1 MKKYSLIM
9 MSVAAA
15 AMAFISCEK
24 VNEEDAPA
32 APSEG
37 TIPVSISTG
46 EIETKTSYDPEAKK
60 IYWIKEDEIGV
71 VPEDAKENFQFTQTA
86 YDGTKTT
93 TIFTGTVKEAG
104 KHYAYHPYSAYMT
117 IGTGPRVSLSDWQ
130 VMPSTGSFD
139 ANADILVS
147 EEFNVAA
154 SGSNSFD
161 KLRFRRLG
169 AFIDIQFKAGPSLTL
184 DLTSESLTSVTIT
197 AESDLVG
204 DRVLDPKTG
213 VFGAIS
219 DGSHSVY
226 VGRAASALV
235 YSSHTFAGVY
245 PQTLAEGSKLII
257 EADLNHHKIHKEV
270 TVPTGGIT
278 LKAGHIQPLKI
289 NLNDADFVPVITREW
304 KKTPMGLGSPW
315 TDYLTV
321 GKDYI
326 KGNDRNM
333 AMDDKYIYI
342 AGAHDTKKGVIA
354 INKDDP
360 SDIKEVDMTGVS
372 GGHFATSCVRTIWD
386 PTTSKWILLLGSL
399 AFDNDF
405 TFKVYA
411 YLDGYDK
418 APTLVK
424 SWATSSR
431 RFGDTFTVV
440 GDWSNGELWIRI
452 NGEASTT
459 IFFRIKDG
467 VLGDPIG
474 GPIGY
479 GPSFGMGS
487 CYKYSLDATQFLL
500 ETPSIGLIYNYTAS
514 TYIESA
520 SGVVWAVTDQTAM
533 LRKYGVTPFT
543 YNGKNYI
550 AYVYIG
556 KKSSATEK
564 NGARGRLKI
573 IEDLG
578 GASNFLAS
586 IEADKVVYECPIQ
599 NDNSNAT
606 TVEEFD
612 YVPYSDNPSIA
623 TTVLGSCSVIPVGGD
638 VYIAG
643 HICNVGLSLFKM
655 TL

>member
-1 MKKYSLIM
+1 M

-46 EIETKTSYDPEAKK
+46 EIETKTSYDPEAKQ
-60 IYWIKEDEIGV
+60 IYWISNDKLGVIDET
-71 VPEDAKENFQFTQTA
+71 AENNYQFTQAA
-86 YDGTKTT
+86 YDGTKLTT
-93 TIFTGTVKEAG
+93 TFTGTVGETG
-104 KHYAYHPYSAYMT
+104 KHYAYYPYNAT
-117 IGTGPRVSLSDWQ
+117 LTDGTGPKVSLSDWQ
-130 VMPSTGSFD
+130 VMPSTGSFNAD
-139 ANADILVS
+139 ADILVS

-154 SGSNSFD
+154 SGSNSIST
-161 KLRFRRLG
+161 LRFRRLG
-169 AFIDIQFKAGPSLTL
+169 AFIDIQFKAGPSLTM
-184 DLTSESLTSVTIT
+184 DLTSEAINNVTIT

-204 DRVLDPKTG
+204 ECVLNPKTG
-213 VFGAIS
+213 ELGGIS
-219 DGSHSVY
+219 NGSHSVY
-226 VGRAASALV
+226 VGRAATALV

-245 PQTLAEGSKLII
+245 PQTLAAGSKLII
-257 EADLNHHKIHKEV
+257 EAELNNHKIHKEV
-270 TVPTGGIT
+270 TVPAGGIT

-289 NLNDADFVPVITREW
+289 KLNDEDFVPVITREW

-321 GKDYI
+321 GKAYI

-342 AGAHDTKKGVIA
+342 AGANASTKGVIA

-440 GDWSNGELWIRI
+440 GDWSNGELWIRV

-474 GPIGY
+474 GGIGY
-479 GPSFGMGS
+479 GASYGMGS
-487 CYKYSLDATQFLL
+487 CYKYSLDATQILL

-514 TYIESA
+514 TWIESA
-520 SGVVWAVTDQTAM
+520 SGVLWASTDQTAM

-599 NDNSNAT
+599 NENSNAT